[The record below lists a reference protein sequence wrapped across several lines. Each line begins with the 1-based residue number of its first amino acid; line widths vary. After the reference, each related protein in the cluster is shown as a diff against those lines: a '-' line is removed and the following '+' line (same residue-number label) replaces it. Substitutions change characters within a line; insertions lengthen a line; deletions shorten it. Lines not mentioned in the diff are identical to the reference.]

1 MSTFKFKEKTDN
13 IKQTYFNFGKEK
25 ERDYIM
31 NVERLLENTVS
42 PQKFFENYFT
52 EQEINRIMQDPQ
64 YYFQDERFI
73 NAVKM
78 FKPRKLVE
86 RLNEEDQIIITS
98 KE

>member
-1 MSTFKFKEKTDN
+1 MSTFKFKEKTDVT
-13 IKQTYFNFGKEK
+13 KQNYFNFGKEN

-31 NVERLLENTVS
+31 NVERLLENIVS
-42 PQKFFENYFT
+42 PQKFFEDYFS
-52 EQEINRIMQDPQ
+52 EEEINKIMQDCQ

-73 NAVKM
+73 KAVNM

-86 RLNEEDQIIITS
+86 RLNEEENINITS